1 MHSLSQQRFI
11 GKGGGGF
18 CFLYISSLEQVE
30 AEFKLQ
36 YFEVLMQMVRLTF
49 LHVEIGQIFCF
60 KAISCVGRVRVIY
73 WFKRQFI
80 FSNIINLIIIKLY
93 LFHKW

>member
-1 MHSLSQQRFI
+1 MCIAVSQPRFI

-18 CFLYISSLEQVE
+18 CFLFISLLEQVE

-49 LHVEIGQIFCF
+49 LNVETGQIFCF
-60 KAISCVGRVRVIY
+60 KEISCVGRARVIY
-73 WFKRQFI
+73 WFKEQLI
-80 FSNIINLIIIKLY
+80 FSNTIALRTK
-93 LFHKW
+93 FEPT